1 MDRGFYNEDFDLE
14 ELIRF
19 KSDQFKMHP
28 SESVWKRIAK
38 KIHPVTPYLWVGLA
52 VVLTGA
58 GYLAATE
65 TGILFE
71 DAATLSHKI
80 SARTVVASSA
90 KSTLL
95 NRHTTTPE
103 LVDANELNDGISLS
117 LKPSLTNGLTL
128 ETASSVMKRQEVYD
142 ALTVKTNT
150 AAQIPVQPVQEKHS
164 ENQTFYPKVSAFAR
178 LVRSIT
184 PTGRIEPSMPFSFG
198 LKSKEDKGM
207 QGHEKLNWLQ
217 EYAAYELSLPKK
229 RRMNWLVT
237 LSPTMNYRRLVGGK
251 TAELPADVKNGPI
264 ALSLKGNVDALVN
277 HQPARGLELSSLF
290 AYTLNRKWTFLTGVQ
305 FNYSR
310 YDIKAFSAPA
320 NEKATISL
328 SRYSGVQE
336 LTSYTI
342 LRNFGGTSEKT
353 LQNEYYQVSLP
364 VGMQYTLAQAGRWH
378 LGLSGTIQP
387 TYLLNKNNYL
397 ISTDYKN
404 YTKEP
409 TLVNPWNINTSAE
422 AFIAYKYGNTRIQVG
437 PQFRY
442 QLFSSFAKEYPVKEY
457 LMQYGFKVGISR
469 TVH

>member
-1 MDRGFYNEDFDLE
+1 MDRGFYNEDFDFE

-19 KSDQFKMHP
+19 KSDQFNMRP
-28 SESVWKRIAK
+28 SENVWKRISK

-52 VVLTGA
+52 VLLTGA
-58 GYLAATE
+58 GYFTATE
-65 TGILFE
+65 TGLLYE

-80 SARTVVASSA
+80 LARTVVASSA

-95 NRHTTTPE
+95 NRASTTSD
-103 LVDANELNDGISLS
+103 LVHGKELNNGISLT
-117 LKPSLTNGLTL
+117 LTPPLTNRLTL
-128 ETASSVMKRQEVYD
+128 ETSSPLIKGQRVYN
-142 ALTVKTNT
+142 AFPKINTLTG
-150 AAQIPVQPVQEKHS
+150 IPVQPIQEKNK
-164 ENQTFYPKVSAFAR
+164 EDQTYYPKVSVYAKPGH
-178 LVRSIT
+178 SKT
-184 PTGRIEPSMPFSFG
+184 PIGRFGPSMPLNVLF
-198 LKSKEDKGM
+198 KSKEDKGM

-229 RRMNWLVT
+229 RRVNWLVT

-251 TAELPADVKNGPI
+251 TTELPSDVKNGPI

-277 HQPARGLELSSLF
+277 HQPARGLEMSSLF

-310 YDIKAFSAPA
+310 YDIKAFSAPS

-342 LRNFGGTSEKT
+342 LRNFGGTAEKT
-353 LQNEYYQVSLP
+353 LENEYYQVSLP
-364 VGMQYTLAQAGRWH
+364 VGMQYTLAEAGRWH
-378 LGLSGTIQP
+378 LGLSGSVQP

>member
-1 MDRGFYNEDFDLE
+1 
-14 ELIRF
+14 
-19 KSDQFKMHP
+19 
-28 SESVWKRIAK
+28 
-38 KIHPVTPYLWVGLA
+38 
-52 VVLTGA
+52 
-58 GYLAATE
+58 
-65 TGILFE
+65 
-71 DAATLSHKI
+71 
-80 SARTVVASSA
+80 
-90 KSTLL
+90 
-95 NRHTTTPE
+95 
-103 LVDANELNDGISLS
+103 
-117 LKPSLTNGLTL
+117 
-128 ETASSVMKRQEVYD
+128 
-142 ALTVKTNT
+142 
-150 AAQIPVQPVQEKHS
+150 
-164 ENQTFYPKVSAFAR
+164 
-178 LVRSIT
+178 
-184 PTGRIEPSMPFSFG
+184 MPFSFG

-353 LQNEYYQVSLP
+353 LENEYYQVSLP